1 MGIFDTVCHN
11 AWQTKLRG
19 ELALV
24 DREIGRKECA
34 FGVAFYDTIK
44 AYIEETRKSLP
55 SMCDFIANDF
65 LKVERA
71 IRLLE
76 DEKEV
81 RSLNI
86 LINRSTAT
94 NGPPENT
101 ISDSANEAM
110 IRSQIHGLDRDIAKR
125 KEEFGSSV
133 SREVAEKARFWSSWG
148 VSAGKANDVIAIR
161 KLMEKHSADLLPMYN
176 DRDNR
181 MRTLQDSEGPV
192 VASPAPKAWPKFVKE
207 QVEFESLT
215 RLEQYL
221 ERNKTGL
228 PKAKSQVINKG
239 KAESVERSKDSSSFV
254 SKPNLPE
261 TKSPQRMTKP
271 STTSRPVKEN
281 PIADTPQHG
290 TEQAPH
296 IASKESVPT
305 RSSSSVLG
313 EPSMKSAKHA
323 SIFRVFASNAKSRGK
338 AEVTTTKSAT
348 ENQPKPETAKPVN
361 KSMPVGDKKDK
372 TEVLVQR
379 KTVATKVEDKRATV
393 SPKVTTTTHPMVI
406 PTNTPSTVPRRRT
419 GTKVSSSS
427 SKSASQS
434 KVPKKPVERVRVEL

>member
-1 MGIFDTVCHN
+1 MGIFDTVCHS

-34 FGVAFYDTIK
+34 FGVEFYDTIR
-44 AYIEETRKSLP
+44 AYIEDTRKSLP

-65 LKVERA
+65 LKAERA
-71 IRLLE
+71 IRLME
-76 DEKEV
+76 DEKEI
-81 RSLNI
+81 RSLKI
-86 LINRSTAT
+86 RINRSSAT
-94 NGPPENT
+94 YGPPENT

-110 IRSQIHGLDRDIAKR
+110 MRLQIHGLDRDIAKR

-161 KLMEKHSADLLPMYN
+161 KLMEKHSADLLPVYN
-176 DRDNR
+176 DRDNK

-192 VASPAPKAWPKFVKE
+192 VASPVPTAWPKFVKE

-228 PKAKSQVINKG
+228 PKAKSQVVS
-239 KAESVERSKDSSSFV
+239 KAESVEQAKDFSRFV
-254 SKPNLPE
+254 SRPNLSE

-271 STTSRPVKEN
+271 STTSRPDKESLK
-281 PIADTPQHG
+281 ADTPQHG
-290 TEQAPH
+290 TDQAPEH
-296 IASKESVPT
+296 ASKESVPT
-305 RSSSSVLG
+305 RSSSSALG
-313 EPSMKSAKHA
+313 EHSMKSAKQT
-323 SIFRVFASNAKSRGK
+323 SIFRVFASNAESRPK
-338 AEVTTTKSAT
+338 AEVTTTKPAT
-348 ENQPKPETAKPVN
+348 ENQPRPETATPVN
-361 KSMPVGDKKDK
+361 KSMPVEDRK
-372 TEVLVQR
+372 EVLVQR
-379 KTVATKVEDKRATV
+379 KTVATKVIDKRATL
-393 SPKVTTTTHPMVI
+393 SPKATTTTHPVVI
-406 PTNTPSTVPRRRT
+406 PTNTPSTVPRRRP

>member
-1 MGIFDTVCHN
+1 VLGSAQRITMGIFDTVCHS

-34 FGVAFYDTIK
+34 FGVAFYDTIR

-65 LKVERA
+65 LKAERA
-71 IRLLE
+71 IRLLK

-86 LINRSTAT
+86 LINRSSAT

-101 ISDSANEAM
+101 ISDTANEAM

-192 VASPAPKAWPKFVKE
+192 VASPHSWPKFVKE

-228 PKAKSQVINKG
+228 PKPKSQVINKG
-239 KAESVERSKDSSSFV
+239 KTESVEQAKDSSNFV
-254 SKPNLPE
+254 SKPNLSE
-261 TKSPQRMTKP
+261 TKSTQRLTKP

-290 TEQAPH
+290 PEQAPDH
-296 IASKESVPT
+296 ASKESVLT
-305 RSSSSVLG
+305 RSSSSAIG
-313 EPSMKSAKHA
+313 EQSMKSAKQT
-323 SIFRVFASNAKSRGK
+323 SIFRVFASNAKSRAN

-348 ENQPKPETAKPVN
+348 ENQPKPESANPVN
-361 KSMPVGDKKDK
+361 TSMH
-372 TEVLVQR
+372 
-379 KTVATKVEDKRATV
+379 V
-393 SPKVTTTTHPMVI
+393 SPKATTTTHPMVT
-406 PTNTPSTVPRRRT
+406 PTNTTSTVPRRRT
-419 GTKVSSSS
+419 GTNVSSSS
-427 SKSASQS
+427 FKSSTKS